1 MVKNFY
7 CYKKIISI
15 FILLSFIL
23 ISQSYIFPQSG
34 SITGHVYDKQSKEI
48 LTGANII
55 VKGTSLGAAT
65 DINGKYSIRNIP
77 VGPVTLLISYI
88 GYNPISENITIS
100 ENRTL
105 EQDFYLEAQA
115 IEGQTVTVTAQAEGQ
130 LSAINQQLSSNTI
143 ENVVSKARIRELP
156 DVNAAE
162 SIGRLPG
169 VSIERSGG
177 EANKVEIRGL
187 NPKYSLITVNGVE
200 VPGTGSTDRSVDLS
214 LISSNM
220 LDGIVLKKVVTP
232 DMDADVLG
240 GTVDL
245 RLREAP
251 SGLKF
256 NASAQG
262 GYNSLQKYY
271 GNYNFNGSIS
281 NRFFDDRL
289 GIILNLNTDNYD
301 RSADKLQANWT
312 GVGGSV
318 GVSQLVNQELLLR
331 EENVNRK
338 RTGASILLDY
348 VIPNGK
354 ATANGFFNQ
363 LNWSGLYHIN
373 DMWTPL
379 AAYNTNR
386 HFYQLEQTGG
396 FTKIFTSAL
405 GIHQDFN
412 WIRYDASVSKSGTY
426 SNTPND
432 RIWQFDQ
439 EAGAFSS
446 NAITPTTPLTMF
458 PTIATVDTTNT
469 LLQNVY
475 VYSTRVMEN
484 NSSAQFNVKVP
495 FKLNEQIGGFFKS
508 GAKFKW
514 LNRSNN
520 QNQQGENGLL
530 YGNQG
535 SPNRILALIDN
546 AYPSWGIDS
555 LVRQYA
561 GLPINQF
568 LVNYSR
574 ENFLGGDY
582 PIGFV
587 LNQDKMNKITDVLK
601 TTAAN
606 NTWLTYSIGSLGK
619 DYSGI
624 EDYQAAYIMG
634 EFHITKY
641 VTLIPGVRWEGE
653 HTVYNGQS
661 YRQNTI
667 SNQESA
673 PLDFKLLSTERNNS
687 FWLPMVNLIVQPLDW
702 LQIKLARTQTLAHP
716 DFIQYAPITNV
727 SSDQSTINA
736 VNTQLRT
743 AQSTNYDVSVSVFSN
758 DIGLFAVSSFY
769 KNIKDLIFYA
779 NYKLQ
784 PGLTPPPEL
793 NIPSSWYSQG
803 TPQINTYM
811 NNPNQS
817 KYYGIELEWQTHFW
831 YLPSVLQGLVLN
843 INFTHIYSEMYL
855 QYDSV
860 LTVISGR
867 PPRQSFSYEYVK
879 RDIKTRMPDQPANI
893 ANVTIGYDLGGF
905 SARLS
910 YLYQA
915 DKLTGI
921 GYSGSY
927 PSTVF
932 SSYTGP
938 YERWDLSVQQKITSN
953 IQLFVNLNNINARPD
968 KNYTGSTLSNPKYF
982 EYYGFTM
989 DLGARLNL

>member
-7 CYKKIISI
+7 YYKKIITISSLLLL
-15 FILLSFIL
+15 ILV
-23 ISQSYIFPQSG
+23 SQPYIYAQSG
-34 SITGHVYDKQSKEI
+34 SITGHVYDKQSKET

-65 DINGKYSIRNIP
+65 DVDGKYIIHNVPAGQI
-77 VGPVTLLISYI
+77 TLIISYI
-88 GYNPISENITIS
+88 GYNPLSENITIT

-105 EQDFYLEAQA
+105 EQNFYLQPQA

-130 LSAINQQLSSNTI
+130 LSAINQQLQSNTI

-200 VPGTGSTDRSVDLS
+200 IPGTGSTDRSVDLS

-251 SGLKF
+251 SGLKI
-256 NASAQG
+256 NASALG
-262 GYNSLQKYY
+262 GYNALQKYY
-271 GNYNFNGSIS
+271 GNYNFNFSIS
-281 NRFFDDRL
+281 NRFFNDNL
-289 GIILNLNTDNYD
+289 GVILNLNTDNYD
-301 RSADKLQANWT
+301 RSADKLSANWT

-331 EENVNRK
+331 EEKVNRK

-348 VIPNGK
+348 IIPNGK
-354 ATANGFFNQ
+354 LTANGFFNR
-363 LNWSGLYHIN
+363 LDSSSVININ

-379 AAYNTNR
+379 AAYSTNR
-386 HFYQLEQTGG
+386 HFYQLQQTGG
-396 FTKIFTSAL
+396 FTKIYTSAL

-412 WIRYDASVSKSGTY
+412 WIRYDASVSKSGAFARG
-426 SNTPND
+426 PNN
-432 RIWQFDQ
+432 RVWQFDQ
-439 EAGAFSS
+439 EAGAFSQ

-458 PTIATVDTTNT
+458 PELATVDTNKTQ
-469 LLQNVY
+469 LANVY
-475 VYSTRVMEN
+475 LFSVRVVEN
-484 NSSAQFNVKVP
+484 NSSAQFNVQMP
-495 FKLNEQIGGFFKS
+495 FKISDQIDGFIKT

-514 LNRSNN
+514 LSRSNN
-520 QNQQGENGLL
+520 QNQQGENGLN

-535 SPNRILALIDN
+535 APNRILAAIDN
-546 AYPSWGIDS
+546 AYPSWGVDS
-555 LVRQYA
+555 LVRQEG
-561 GLPINQF
+561 GLQITPF
-568 LVNYSR
+568 LTGYSR
-574 ENFLGGDY
+574 SNFLGGDY
-582 PIGFV
+582 PIGFT
-587 LNQDKMNKITDVLK
+587 LDQYKMNQITDALK
-601 TTAAN
+601 LTEAS
-606 NTWLTYSIGSLGK
+606 NTWLTYSIGTFGH
-619 DYSGI
+619 DYSGV
-624 EDYQAAYIMG
+624 EKYQAGYIMG
-634 EFHITKY
+634 EFHLSKY
-641 VTLIPGVRWEGE
+641 ITLIPGVRWEGE

-661 YRQNTI
+661 YRQNTV

-673 PLDFKLLSTERNNS
+673 PLDFTLLSTERNNS
-687 FWLPMVNLIVQPLDW
+687 FWLPMVNLIAQPTDW
-702 LQIKLARTQTLAHP
+702 LQIKLARTETLAHP
-716 DFIQYAPITNV
+716 DFIQYAPITYV
-727 SSDQSTINA
+727 SSDQSSITA

-743 AQSTNYDVSVSVFSN
+743 AHSTNYDASVSVFNN
-758 DIGLFAVSSFY
+758 DIGLLSVSSFY
-769 KNIKDLIFYA
+769 KNIKDLVFYA

-784 PGLTPPPEL
+784 PGLTPPSEL

-811 NNPNQS
+811 NNPNPS

-843 INFTHIYSEMYL
+843 INYTHIYSEMYL
-855 QYDSV
+855 QYDSI
-860 LTVISGR
+860 LTIISGR
-867 PPRQSFSYEYVK
+867 PPRQSFSYEYVT
-879 RDIKTRMPDQPANI
+879 RQIKTRMPDQPANI
-893 ANVTIGYDLGGF
+893 ANITIGYDLGGF

-927 PSTVF
+927 PTTVF

>member
-1 MVKNFY
+1 MHVNLY
-7 CYKKIISI
+7 CKRGI
-15 FILLSFIL
+15 FFFLFSLLLTSFVL
-23 ISQSYIFPQSG
+23 AQTG
-34 SITGHVYDKQSKEI
+34 SIRGITYDKDSKEP

-65 DINGKYSIRNIP
+65 DIDGKYIIRNVPI
-77 VGPVTLLISYI
+77 GKQTLIISYI
-88 GYNPISENITIS
+88 GYNSISEDVTIS

-105 EQDFYLEAQA
+105 EQDFYLQPQA

-130 LSAINQQLSSNTI
+130 LSAINQQLQSNTI
-143 ENVVSKARIRELP
+143 ENVVSKARIKELP

-169 VSIERSGG
+169 VSIQRYGG
-177 EANKVEIRGL
+177 EATKVEIRGL

-200 VPGTGSTDRSVDLS
+200 IPGTGSTDRSVDLS
-214 LISSNM
+214 LVSSNM
-220 LDGIVLKKVVTP
+220 LDGIVLKKVITP

-251 SGLKF
+251 NNLQI
-256 NASAQG
+256 NATAQG

-271 GNYNFNGSIS
+271 RNYNFNGSIS
-281 NRFFDDRL
+281 NRFFDNRL
-289 GIILNLNTDNYD
+289 GVILNLNTDNYN

-331 EENVNRK
+331 EEQINRK
-338 RTGASILLDY
+338 RTGASLLLDY

-354 ATANGFFNQ
+354 VSANGFFNQ
-363 LNWSGLYHIN
+363 LDWSGLYHID

-379 AAYNTNR
+379 APYNTNR

-396 FTKIFTSAL
+396 ITKIFTSAL
-405 GIHQDFN
+405 SVHQDFD
-412 WIRYDASVSKSGTY
+412 WIRYDANVAKSGTF

-439 EAGAFSS
+439 EAGAFSQ

-458 PTIATVDTTNT
+458 PEIATIDTDQTQ
-469 LLQNVY
+469 LANVY
-475 VYSTRVMEN
+475 VYSTRIMEN
-484 NSSAQFNVKVP
+484 NSSVQFNVQVP
-495 FKLNEQIGGFFKS
+495 FKVNEQIDGFLKS
-508 GAKFKW
+508 GAKFRW
-514 LNRSNN
+514 LGRSNN
-520 QNQQGENGLL
+520 RNQQGENGLN

-535 SPNRILALIDN
+535 SPNRILAAIDN
-546 AYPSWGIDS
+546 AYPQWGVDS
-555 LVRQYA
+555 LVRQIG
-561 GLPINQF
+561 GLPISPF
-568 LVNYSR
+568 LVNYTRS
-574 ENFLGGDY
+574 NFLGGDY
-582 PIGFV
+582 PLGFI
-587 LNQDKMNKITDVLK
+587 LNQDKMNKITDALK
-601 TTAAN
+601 LTAAS
-606 NTWLTYSIGSLGK
+606 NTWLNYSIGSFGQ

-641 VTLIPGVRWEGE
+641 FTLIPGVRWEGE
-653 HTVYNGQS
+653 HTVYNGES

-673 PLDFKLLSTERNNS
+673 PLDFKLLTTERNNS
-687 FWLPMVNLIVQPLDW
+687 FWLPMVNLISQPLDW
-702 LQIKLARTQTLAHP
+702 LQIKLARTETLAHP

-736 VNTQLRT
+736 VNTQLKT
-743 AQSTNYDVSVSVFSN
+743 AHATNYDVSVSVFNN
-758 DIGLFAVSSFY
+758 DIGLFSVSSFY

-784 PGLTPPPEL
+784 PGLTPPPAL

-811 NNPNQS
+811 NNPNPS
-817 KYYGIELEWQTHFW
+817 RYYGIEFEWQTHFW

-843 INFTHIYSEMYL
+843 INYTHIYSEMYL

-860 LTVISGR
+860 LTIISGR
-867 PPRQSFSYEYVK
+867 PPRQSFSYEYVP
-879 RDIKTRMPDQPANI
+879 RQIKTRMPDQPANI

-927 PSTVF
+927 PTTVF
-932 SSYTGP
+932 NSYTGP
-938 YERWDLSVQQKITSN
+938 YERWDLSVQQKITPN

-968 KNYTGSTLSNPKYF
+968 KRYTGSTLSNPQYF